1 MKKFAAVGLAL
12 ACVLLG
18 FAACNKSA
26 GNGSE
31 NALSLIPT
39 DTQGVVVIDIHKAM
53 TTAIADKAIKESQ
66 EFQKY
71 QEFIKETGI
80 DPQKDIDF
88 AAIGISGIGKSG
100 ESSGAGVGVISLKY
114 NKDTLLA
121 KFKAKATDVKE
132 ANYEGVTLYTAR
144 EGNGQKPVW
153 GAFLDDS
160 RIVLGTETSVKAVI
174 DVFAKKADNIY
185 KNAGMAALFKTANKK
200 AMIWCAFD
208 FPPDMMKNVASSTP
222 MMSDV
227 AGVKALL
234 AYFDYANKSLQLEIK
249 AIGGDADKN
258 KKLADALIGF
268 KALGGMASGDKPE
281 VGELLNKIEISSA
294 PDSVKIFA
302 NVPEDLLN
310 KLSATAQK
318 TVEEKIA
325 GAKSEEKKDEKKE
338 EKKEV
343 KK

>member
-1 MKKFAAVGLAL
+1 MKKFTSVGLAL
-12 ACVLLG
+12 AFVLLG
-18 FAACNKSA
+18 FAACNKGA

-31 NALSLIPT
+31 NALSLIPM
-39 DTQGVVVIDIHKAM
+39 DTQGVVFIDIHKAM
-53 TTAIADKAIKESQ
+53 TTAVADKAIKESQ
-66 EFQKY
+66 EYQKY
-71 QEFIKETGI
+71 QDFIKETGI

-88 AAIGISGIGKSG
+88 AAIGISGVGKSG

-114 NKDTLLA
+114 NKATLLA

-132 ANYEGVTLYTAR
+132 ATYEGVTLYTAT
-144 EGNGQKPVW
+144 EGEGQKPMS

-174 DVFAKKADNIY
+174 DVFAKKTDNIY
-185 KNAGMAALFKTANKK
+185 KNAGLAALIKTANKK
-200 AMIWCAFD
+200 AMVWCAFD

-222 MMSDV
+222 MMSDL

-234 AYFDYANKSLQLEIK
+234 AYFDYADKSLQLEIK

-268 KALGGMASGDKPE
+268 KALGGIAGEKPE

-338 EKKEV
+338 DKKEV

>member
-1 MKKFAAVGLAL
+1 MKKFTAVGWAL
-12 ACVLLG
+12 AFVLLG
-18 FAACNKSA
+18 FAACNKGA
-26 GNGSE
+26 GSGSE
-31 NALSLIPT
+31 NALTLIPK
-39 DTQGVVVIDIHKAM
+39 DTQGIVVIDIHRAM
-53 TTAIADKAIKESQ
+53 TTPMADKAIKENK
-66 EFQKY
+66 EYQKY
-71 QEFIKETGI
+71 QDFIKETGL
-80 DPQKDIDF
+80 DPQRDIEF

-114 NKDTLLA
+114 NKDALLA
-121 KFKAKATDVKE
+121 KFKAQAKNVKE
-132 ANYEGVTLYTAR
+132 ATYEGVTIYTDT
-144 EGNGQKPVW
+144 EGDSQKPVS

-160 RIVLGTETSVKAVI
+160 RIVLGTEASVKAVI
-174 DVFAKKADNIY
+174 DVFAKKADNIN
-185 KNAGMAALFKTANKK
+185 KNAGMVALLKTANKT
-200 AMIWCAFD
+200 AMVWCAFD

-227 AGVKALL
+227 ADVKALL
-234 AYFDYANKSLQLEIK
+234 AYFDYADKSLQLEIK

-268 KALGGMASGDKPE
+268 KALGGMTAGEKPE

-318 TVEEKIA
+318 TVQEKIA

-338 EKKEV
+338 DKKEV